1 MAELPAPESALTDMI
16 YRAWE
21 ERAESWDDLGFSPS
35 LLGTECDRALWYQ
48 LHWAPAKERFDGR
61 MLRLFRTGQIEEDRI
76 IEDLIMCGLDVDPV
90 DPATGKQFNVRALA
104 GHVRGKTDGRINS
117 GVPEAPKKTH
127 IVEAKSHSEKSFN
140 KLVQA
145 GPGNLIEGKF
155 DHWVQ
160 CQVYMH
166 VLGIDRTLYSATCK
180 NTDRRW
186 NDRVKYDHEF
196 GVWLFARL
204 KRIIEPIVAF
214 VEKAALEPV
223 GRGRQAE
230 DFEVGVRRAKP
241 VDEGPILAR
250 SVARDEVRFVDREHV
265 NVAELRGALV
275 DRLNAREEDRRR
287 KLAAPEPGRV
297 DASGRPIPKLDEF
310 AIILVDEFLD
320 VGRRDDP
327 HPLIVFEEVF
337 EERPLN
343 ARLAA
348 AGREHHER
356 VVALPFAPI
365 VEGLVDAVLLIVAGD
380 KHQRAVS

>member
-204 KRIIEPIVAF
+204 KRIIESPRPAPPISAKRNAPDCRFCKAKPLCLGESFARLNCRTCLHSTPLLTGDASWDCARWSKPLTADEQRAACPAHLF
-214 VEKAALEPV
+214 VPDLVPGEVIDTDEEAETVTYRLNDGRLWTDGRDTSDEPV
-223 GRGRQAE
+223 AGE
-230 DFEVGVRRAKP
+230 SDPDK
-241 VDEGPILAR
+241 
-250 SVARDEVRFVDREHV
+250 RE
-265 NVAELRGALV
+265 
-275 DRLNAREEDRRR
+275 RE
-287 KLAAPEPGRV
+287 
-297 DASGRPIPKLDEF
+297 
-310 AIILVDEFLD
+310 
-320 VGRRDDP
+320 
-327 HPLIVFEEVF
+327 
-337 EERPLN
+337 
-343 ARLAA
+343 
-348 AGREHHER
+348 
-356 VVALPFAPI
+356 
-365 VEGLVDAVLLIVAGD
+365 
-380 KHQRAVS
+380 